1 MPTQPRMSL
10 QTVAF
15 NPTPFQAVTFTPQAA
30 DTSILAHSFDTIAQR
45 EKEASEKLGAM
56 DTTFS
61 QLRAKLHQD
70 PETLKWFDDYTNAQ
84 KTKVKNYVDNYDFS
98 TAINKAVEL
107 AGETLN
113 NPELNARINA
123 NTTRSKLEETV
134 YKRFQ
139 EGKIGKNTLKWWHKN
154 NQFHYENIYDDATGK
169 VIGGT
174 DYNDDTLI
182 PYDDLP
188 EAEVLK
194 AAKDFLEVHKTS
206 TSRQSSTQTGSRG
219 GDPGETTSI
228 TTSASG
234 SSFTHEWNDPKELWD
249 NMDAII
255 DAIPD
260 GRARMSQQFAVLA
273 DEFQEQLDK
282 LKALE
287 ESNIDGKNDIAI
299 NNLKQDIET
308 RSPRMWDNDSIVDF
322 KTYYYRTILHSE
334 LGKRAVRNWTTS
346 GTSSEYSHVTDKNA
360 SKMPAGYGGVY
371 GDDKDNNTDNDTNVT
386 APGPHGKG
394 KGGKSNVDAAKNKI
408 NSKLTTR

>member
-1 MPTQPRMSL
+1 MPRQNDYSL

-30 DTSILAHSFDTIAQR
+30 DANILAHSFDTITQR
-45 EKEASEKLGAM
+45 EKETSEKLGAM

-70 PETLKWFDDYTNAQ
+70 PETLAWFDKYTAEQ
-84 KTKVKNYVDNYDFS
+84 KTKVKNYADNFDFAG
-98 TAINKAVEL
+98 AINKALEL
-107 AGETLN
+107 AGETIN
-113 NPELNARINA
+113 DPELNARINA
-123 NTTRSKLEETV
+123 NTTRTKLEETV

-139 EGKIGKNTLKWWHKN
+139 EGKIGKNTLKWWHKH
-154 NQFHYENIYDDATGK
+154 NQFHYENIYDENTGK

-174 DYNDDTLI
+174 DYNDDTLV
-182 PYDDLP
+182 PYDDLS

-206 TSRQSSTQTGSRG
+206 TSRQSSSQTGSRG

-228 TTSASG
+228 KTTGSG
-234 SSFTHEWNDPKELWD
+234 SSFTHEWNTPQELWD

-282 LKALE
+282 LKELQD
-287 ESNIDGKNDIAI
+287 SNVDGRNDAAIKN
-299 NNLKQDIET
+299 LQQDIDT
-308 RSPRMWDNDSIVDF
+308 RSPRMWNNDSIVDF

-334 LGKRAVRNWTTS
+334 LGKRAVRDWTTS
-346 GTSSEYSHVTDKNA
+346 GTSSEYSYVTDKNA
-360 SKMPAGYGGVY
+360 SKMPKGYGGVD
-371 GDDKDNNTDNDTNVT
+371 GTEGEDETPGSGGIT
-386 APGPHGKG
+386 AEGPKGRG
-394 KGGKSNVDAAKNKI
+394 KGGKSGVDAAK
-408 NSKLTTR
+408 SKVNRGLNG